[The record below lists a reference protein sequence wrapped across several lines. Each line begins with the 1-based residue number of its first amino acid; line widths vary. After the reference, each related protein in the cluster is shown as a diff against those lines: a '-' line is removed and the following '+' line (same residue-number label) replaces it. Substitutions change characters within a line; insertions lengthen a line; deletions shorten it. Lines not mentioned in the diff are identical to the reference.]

1 MPIKLLGGILAI
13 ALLLA
18 YVGPVVVKLRE
29 PALTVVA
36 LLGIVMMLVDLWQSL
51 KSKGD

>member
-1 MPIKLLGGILAI
+1 MPIKILGGVVAI
-13 ALLLA
+13 VLMLA
-18 YVGPVVVKLRE
+18 YVGPVVIKLRE

-36 LLGIVMMLVDLWQSL
+36 LTGVVMMLVDLWQSL